1 MIIKQQLN
9 NYSTMKFLLVLAVIL
24 AVVSIAFLCA
34 TLFVSGPS
42 LVYPS
47 IGAGL
52 ALVAFILVLVAFVNK
67 SVK

>member
-1 MIIKQQLN
+1 
-9 NYSTMKFLLVLAVIL
+9 MKFLLVLAVIL
-24 AVVSIAFLCA
+24 AVAAIAFLCA
-34 TLFVSGPS
+34 TLFVSGAS

>member
-1 MIIKQQLN
+1 
-9 NYSTMKFLLVLAVIL
+9 MKFLIVLAVIL
-24 AVVSIAFLCA
+24 AVVAIGFLCA
-34 TLFVSGPS
+34 TLFVSGAS

-52 ALVAFILVLVAFVNK
+52 ALVSFILVLVAFVNK

>member
-1 MIIKQQLN
+1 
-9 NYSTMKFLLVLAVIL
+9 MKFLLVLAVIL
-24 AVVSIAFLCA
+24 AVVAIAFLCA
-34 TLFVSGPS
+34 TLFTTGAS

-67 SVK
+67 STN